1 MTFTVNES
9 KLRTLEPGD
18 SGFML
23 QDGITISPR
32 AGFKISTN
40 CPREY
45 KLILSQCIDAGWIKP
60 VATIYDHEETYNLL
74 KGN

>member
-1 MTFTVNES
+1 MFKLNES
-9 KLRTLEPGD
+9 KLKTLRTDDP
-18 SGFML
+18 GFML
-23 QDGITISPR
+23 QDGLTISPR
-32 AGFKISTN
+32 AGFEVSTN

-60 VATIYDHEETYNLL
+60 IATIYDHEQTYNLL